1 MTGTCEEC
9 DAKLGCFSGGSKACE
24 KCKKILCSKCA
35 GKFPLIPFDAAKP
48 EESNDLSKNS
58 KVKSYC
64 KQCFQETSVLDFTTT
79 YDVVN
84 PTNGNVTTST
94 TYIMVHGGGGSRAMF
109 RPYADILASKGYR
122 SILLDMPGHGSLVET
137 PLTLE
142 NCVKTVKDIL
152 DQEKLNQKNTIYV
165 GGSLG
170 AYTGFFVLE
179 RLKEH
184 FCGAVLMDCG
194 QNVGPDC
201 SLKASLGIVLL
212 RFLSKNMSSKG
223 LMDALVGVTKKSPAD
238 WKLVESTFG
247 AGMYFDQALQQI
259 ECMHT
264 VKPADHIPFYEFPIL
279 FFNGSEDHRDSEDK
293 WLSLCKHQDLSSL
306 KVYQGG
312 DHFFSHDS
320 RFVDDVIDRMIK
332 FASQIA

>member
-1 MTGTCEEC
+1 MTGACEEC
-9 DAKLGCFSGGSKACE
+9 DAKLGCFSGAKCCE
-24 KCKKILCSKCA
+24 TCKKILCSKCA
-35 GKFPLIPFDAAKP
+35 GKFPLIPFDETKP

-58 KVKSYC
+58 VVKSYC
-64 KQCFQETSVLDFTTT
+64 KQCFQATSVLDFTKT

-84 PTNGNVTTST
+84 STSGKETST
-94 TYIMVHGGGGSRAMF
+94 FIMVHGGGGSRAMF
-109 RPYADILASKGYR
+109 RPYAEILSTKGYR

-142 NCVKTVKDIL
+142 NCVKTVEDIL
-152 DQEKLNQKNTIYV
+152 DMEKLTKKNTIYV

-170 AYTGFFVLE
+170 AYTGFYVLE
-179 RLKEH
+179 KLKDR

-201 SLKASLGIVLL
+201 SFKARLGIAFL
-212 RFLSKNMSSKG
+212 RLVSKNMSNKG
-223 LMDALVGVTKKSPAD
+223 LMGALLGVTKKSPAD

-259 ECMHT
+259 DCMHT
-264 VKPADHIPFYEFPIL
+264 VKPAEHIPSYDFPIL
-279 FFNGSEDHRDSEDK
+279 FFNGSDDHRDSEDK
-293 WLSLCKHQDLSSL
+293 WLSLCKNQELSFL
-306 KVYQGG
+306 KVYEGG

-320 RFVDDVIDRMIK
+320 RFVDDVIDRMVK
-332 FASQIA
+332 FTSQVT